1 LGDYQVIT
9 SMTGYASDTI
19 LVGDFSLDAEIK
31 SVNSKSFDLKIY
43 LPEYMTFME
52 NDIRQLVSKQ
62 IARGSIVL
70 KIKAKHNDEASSN
83 FTLNNEVLNTAIDEI
98 KTIEQKCDE
107 KNIQFSPLTVL
118 DFFSVKGVWEE
129 NKISQTDT
137 VELKSVILD
146 KLPELLKKFI
156 ETRRIEGQG
165 LQAILVEKLSSIMEF
180 IQEIDKILPDRTRHL
195 KKNFKTAL
203 DKIINEQNQVD
214 ENRLEQ
220 EIALLV
226 IKQDIQEELDRL
238 KVHIVSMQ
246 DLVNSSNVVG
256 KKLDFLSQELNREV
270 NTICSKSQYSDLT
283 KLGIEMKTLVDQFRE
298 QVQNVE

>member
-1 LGDYQVIT
+1 
-9 SMTGYASDTI
+9 MTGYASDTI

-70 KIKAKHNDEASSN
+70 KIKAKHNDQAPSN

-118 DFFSVKGVWEE
+118 DFFSVKGVWDE
-129 NKISQTDT
+129 NTISQIETF
-137 VELKSVILD
+137 ELKSVMLD
-146 KLPELLKKFI
+146 KLPELIKKFI
-156 ETRRIEGQG
+156 ETRKIEGQG

-180 IQEIDKILPDRTRHL
+180 IKEIDKILPDRSRHL

-256 KKLDFLSQELNREV
+256 KKLDFLAQELNREV

>member
-1 LGDYQVIT
+1 
-9 SMTGYASDTI
+9 MTGYASDTI

-137 VELKSVILD
+137 VKLKSVMLD
-146 KLPELLKKFI
+146 KLPKLIKKFM

-165 LQAILVEKLSSIMEF
+165 LQAILVEKLSSIMKF
-180 IQEIDKILPDRTRHL
+180 IKEVDKILPDRSRYL

-220 EIALLV
+220 EVALLV

-238 KVHIVSMQ
+238 KVHIISMQ
-246 DLVNSSNVVG
+246 DLVNSSKVVG

>member
-1 LGDYQVIT
+1 
-9 SMTGYASDTI
+9 MTGYASDTI

-137 VELKSVILD
+137 VELKSVMLD
-146 KLPELLKKFI
+146 KLPELIKKFI

-180 IQEIDKILPDRTRHL
+180 IKEIDKILPDRSRHL

-203 DKIINEQNQVD
+203 DKVINEQNQVD

>member
-1 LGDYQVIT
+1 
-9 SMTGYASDTI
+9 MTGYASDTI
-19 LVGDFSLDAEIK
+19 LVGNFSLDAEIK

-137 VELKSVILD
+137 VELKSVMLD
-146 KLPELLKKFI
+146 KLPELIKKFI

-180 IQEIDKILPDRTRHL
+180 IKEIDKILPDRSRHL
-195 KKNFKTAL
+195 KKNFKTAFN
-203 DKIINEQNQVD
+203 KIINEQNQVD

-246 DLVNSSNVVG
+246 DLVNSSKVVG

>member
-1 LGDYQVIT
+1 
-9 SMTGYASDTI
+9 MTGYASDTI

-70 KIKAKHNDEASSN
+70 KIKAKQNDEVSSN
-83 FTLNNEVLNTAIDEI
+83 FTLNNKVLNTAIDEI

-137 VELKSVILD
+137 VELKSVMLD
-146 KLPELLKKFI
+146 KLPELIKKFI

-180 IQEIDKILPDRTRHL
+180 IKEIDKILPDRSRHL

-246 DLVNSSNVVG
+246 DLVNSSKVVG

>member
-1 LGDYQVIT
+1 
-9 SMTGYASDTI
+9 MTGYASDTI

-43 LPEYMTFME
+43 IPEYMTFME

-137 VELKSVILD
+137 VELKSVMLD
-146 KLPELLKKFI
+146 KLPELIKKFI

-180 IQEIDKILPDRTRHL
+180 IKEIDKVLPDRSRHL

-283 KLGIEMKTLVDQFRE
+283 RLGIEMKTLVDQFRE

>member
-1 LGDYQVIT
+1 
-9 SMTGYASDTI
+9 MTGYASDTI

-70 KIKAKHNDEASSN
+70 KIKAKQNDEASSN
-83 FTLNNEVLNTAIDEI
+83 FTLNYEVLNTAIDEI

-137 VELKSVILD
+137 VELKSVMLD
-146 KLPELLKKFI
+146 KLPELIKKFI

-180 IQEIDKILPDRTRHL
+180 IKEIDKILPDRSRHL

-238 KVHIVSMQ
+238 KVHIISMQ
-246 DLVNSSNVVG
+246 DLVNSSKVVG

>member
-1 LGDYQVIT
+1 
-9 SMTGYASDTI
+9 MTGYASDTI

-62 IARGSIVL
+62 IVRGSIVL
-70 KIKAKHNDEASSN
+70 KIKAKHNDKASSN
-83 FTLNNEVLNTAIDEI
+83 FNLNNEVLNTAIDEI

-137 VELKSVILD
+137 VELKSVMLD
-146 KLPELLKKFI
+146 KLPELIKKFI

-165 LQAILVEKLSSIMEF
+165 LQAVLVEKLSSIMEF
-180 IQEIDKILPDRTRHL
+180 IKEIDKILPDRSRHL

-220 EIALLV
+220 EIALLI

>member
-1 LGDYQVIT
+1 
-9 SMTGYASDTI
+9 MTGYASDTI

-31 SVNSKSFDLKIY
+31 SVNSKNFDLKIY
-43 LPEYMTFME
+43 LPEHMTFME

-70 KIKAKHNDEASSN
+70 KIKAKQNDEASSN

-137 VELKSVILD
+137 VELKSVMLD
-146 KLPELLKKFI
+146 KLPELIKKFI

-180 IQEIDKILPDRTRHL
+180 IKEIDKVLPDRSRHL

-246 DLVNSSNVVG
+246 DLVNSSKVVG

>member
-1 LGDYQVIT
+1 
-9 SMTGYASDTI
+9 MTGYASDTI
-19 LVGDFSLDAEIK
+19 LVGNFSVDAEIK

-70 KIKAKHNDEASSN
+70 KIKAKQNDEASSN

-137 VELKSVILD
+137 VELKSVMLD
-146 KLPELLKKFI
+146 KLPELIKKFI

-180 IQEIDKILPDRTRHL
+180 IKEIDKILPDRSRHL
-195 KKNFKTAL
+195 KKNFKTVL

-270 NTICSKSQYSDLT
+270 NTICSKAQYSALT
-283 KLGIEMKTLVDQFRE
+283 KIGIEMKTLVDQFRE

>member
-1 LGDYQVIT
+1 
-9 SMTGYASDTI
+9 MTGYASDTI

-70 KIKAKHNDEASSN
+70 KIKAKHNDETSSN

-137 VELKSVILD
+137 VELKSVMLD
-146 KLPELLKKFI
+146 KLPELIKKFI

-180 IQEIDKILPDRTRHL
+180 IKEIDKILPDRSRHL

>member
-1 LGDYQVIT
+1 
-9 SMTGYASDTI
+9 MTGYASDTI
-19 LVGDFSLDAEIK
+19 LMGDFSLDAEIK

-98 KTIEQKCDE
+98 KTIEQKCDG
-107 KNIQFSPLTVL
+107 KNIQLSPFTVL

-137 VELKSVILD
+137 VELKSVMLD
-146 KLPELLKKFI
+146 KLPELIKKFI

-180 IQEIDKILPDRTRHL
+180 IKEIDKILPDRSRHL

-246 DLVNSSNVVG
+246 DLVNSSKVVG

-283 KLGIEMKTLVDQFRE
+283 RLGIEMKTLVDQFRE

>member
-1 LGDYQVIT
+1 
-9 SMTGYASDTI
+9 MTGYASDTI

-137 VELKSVILD
+137 VELTSVMLD
-146 KLPELLKKFI
+146 KLPELIKKFI

-180 IQEIDKILPDRTRHL
+180 IKEIDKILPDRSRHL

>member
-1 LGDYQVIT
+1 
-9 SMTGYASDTI
+9 MTGYASDTI

-107 KNIQFSPLTVL
+107 KNIQFSPLTIL

-137 VELKSVILD
+137 VEVKSVMLD
-146 KLPELLKKFI
+146 KLPELIKKFI

-165 LQAILVEKLSSIMEF
+165 LQAILLAKLSSIMEL
-180 IQEIDKILPDRTRHL
+180 IKEIDKILPDRTRHL

-203 DKIINEQNQVD
+203 DKVINEQNQVD

>member
-1 LGDYQVIT
+1 
-9 SMTGYASDTI
+9 MTGYASDTI

-137 VELKSVILD
+137 VELKSVMLD
-146 KLPELLKKFI
+146 KLPELIKKFI

-180 IQEIDKILPDRTRHL
+180 IKEIDKILPDRSRHL

-203 DKIINEQNQVD
+203 GKIINEQNQVD
-214 ENRLEQ
+214 EIRLEQ

>member
-1 LGDYQVIT
+1 
-9 SMTGYASDTI
+9 MTGYASDTI

-70 KIKAKHNDEASSN
+70 KIKAKQNDEASSN

-137 VELKSVILD
+137 VELKSVMLD
-146 KLPELLKKFI
+146 KLPELIKKFI

-180 IQEIDKILPDRTRHL
+180 IKEIDKILPDRSRHL

-246 DLVNSSNVVG
+246 DLVNSSKVVG

>member
-1 LGDYQVIT
+1 
-9 SMTGYASDTI
+9 MTGYASDTI

-70 KIKAKHNDEASSN
+70 KIKAKQNDEASSN

-137 VELKSVILD
+137 VELKSVMLD
-146 KLPELLKKFI
+146 KLPELIKKFI

-180 IQEIDKILPDRTRHL
+180 IKEIDKILPDRSRHL

-226 IKQDIQEELDRL
+226 IKQDIQEEIDRL

>member
-1 LGDYQVIT
+1 
-9 SMTGYASDTI
+9 MTGYASDTI

-137 VELKSVILD
+137 VELKSVMLD
-146 KLPELLKKFI
+146 KLPELIKKFI

-180 IQEIDKILPDRTRHL
+180 IKEIDKILPDRSRHL
-195 KKNFKTAL
+195 KKNFKTAF

-246 DLVNSSNVVG
+246 DLVNSSKVVG

>member
-1 LGDYQVIT
+1 
-9 SMTGYASDTI
+9 MTGYASDTI

-70 KIKAKHNDEASSN
+70 KIKAKQNDEASSN

-98 KTIEQKCDE
+98 KTIELKCDE

-137 VELKSVILD
+137 VELKSVMLD
-146 KLPELLKKFI
+146 KLPELIKKFI

-180 IQEIDKILPDRTRHL
+180 IKEIDKILPDRSRHL

-246 DLVNSSNVVG
+246 DLVNSSKVVG

>member
-1 LGDYQVIT
+1 
-9 SMTGYASDTI
+9 MTGYASDTI

-83 FTLNNEVLNTAIDEI
+83 FTLNNEVLNTAINEI

-137 VELKSVILD
+137 VELKSVMLD
-146 KLPELLKKFI
+146 KLPELIKKFI

-180 IQEIDKILPDRTRHL
+180 IKEIDKILPDRSRHL

-283 KLGIEMKTLVDQFRE
+283 RLGIEMKTLVDQFRE

>member
-1 LGDYQVIT
+1 MGDYQVIT

-137 VELKSVILD
+137 VELKSVILN
-146 KLPELLKKFI
+146 KLPELMKKFI

-180 IQEIDKILPDRTRHL
+180 IQEIDKVLPDRSRHL